1 MGGKKMRKA
10 IVTFFLLCS
19 LTLVGFAQS
28 PSKYVVGTIMEVTP
42 VQSTVEASEATP
54 VYHISVKVKETVYV
68 VRYNT
73 SSGNESVKYLA
84 GMQLPVLVGEDTIKF
99 NDLLGKSYEVPIV
112 KKKPVISSQAR

>member
-1 MGGKKMRKA
+1 MRKA